1 MLVNNIPFR
10 SENMNLQ
17 KLDKQK
23 SIRSISLKN
32 MCKAYLWRKSH
43 SHLKFIEFL
52 TNNLNQSGKKFVIL
66 LENIDFFFAVK
77 EKYEDIADAKE
88 FIDEIISELN
98 TSDQYHHA
106 FYFWDLI
113 DMQDVIAN
121 AINNDEVAINKLVNR
136 TLMYMGAY
144 DLLFEVIAKA
154 LTGYTFDTAYFEI
167 TNSAFLDGISETSEA
182 HRIFA
187 DYFKSDDE
195 SEYEFKP
202 YRLDST
208 SEYLLSADVS
218 VLTGIVSDITDV
230 NITYHDVTPTSR
242 EGKIFEEPE
251 REFSRTAKL
260 YEFDN
265 EPYIE
270 FGELNIKVSPD
281 DLRSYIYVCS
291 VYIGNF
297 NGTIDTFHKD
307 SEVTVDDVAQ
317 CIKSL
322 LKTDVYVHTKQRE
335 TMSDYIE
342 ISWIE
347 SL

>member
-1 MLVNNIPFR
+1 
-10 SENMNLQ
+10 
-17 KLDKQK
+17 
-23 SIRSISLKN
+23 
-32 MCKAYLWRKSH
+32 MCKVYLWRKNH

-52 TNNLNQSGKKFVIL
+52 SNNLNQSGKNFVIL
-66 LENIDFFFAVK
+66 WDNIDFFFAVK
-77 EKYEDIADAKE
+77 EKYEDIVNAKD

-98 TSDQYHHA
+98 TNDKYQHTY
-106 FYFWDLI
+106 YFWDLL
-113 DMQDVIAN
+113 DMEDVIAS
-121 AINNDEVAINKLVNR
+121 AIKSDEVAIHKLVNR

-154 LTGYTFDTAYFEI
+154 LTGYTFDTAYYEI
-167 TNSAFLDGISETSEA
+167 INSAFLDGISETSEA

-270 FGELNIKVSPD
+270 FGEFNIKVSPD
-281 DLRSYIYVCS
+281 DLRSDIYVCS

-297 NGTIDTFHKD
+297 DGTLDTFHKD
-307 SEVTVDDVAQ
+307 TEVTVDDVAQ

-322 LKTDVYVHTKQRE
+322 LKTDVYVHTKQRDA
-335 TMSDYIE
+335 MSDYIE

-347 SL
+347 VM

>member
-1 MLVNNIPFR
+1 
-10 SENMNLQ
+10 MNLQ

-32 MCKAYLWRKSH
+32 MCIAFLWRKNH
-43 SHLKFIEFL
+43 SHLKFMEFL
-52 TNNLNQSGKKFVIL
+52 SNTLNQSSKDFVIL
-66 LENIDFFFAVK
+66 WENFDFFFAVK
-77 EKYEDIADAKE
+77 EKYEDIADARD

-98 TSDQYHHA
+98 TGDKYQNTY
-106 FYFWDLI
+106 YFCDLL
-113 DMQDVIAN
+113 DMEDVIAR
-121 AINNDEVAINKLVNR
+121 AIKSDEVAINKLVNR

-154 LTGYTFDTAYFEI
+154 LTGFTFDTAYFEI
-167 TNSAFLDGISETSEA
+167 TNTAFLDGISETSEA

-187 DYFKSDDE
+187 DYFKSDD
-195 SEYEFKP
+195 EYEFKP

-265 EPYIE
+265 EPYVE
-270 FGELNIKVSPD
+270 FGELHIKVSPD
-281 DLRSYIYVCS
+281 DLRSDIYVCS